1 MMYILVYYKSSL
13 DLESLIHDLNCSVT
27 YIFCAM
33 RVYKNAVHWKIDGFV
48 KFESAVNLEIR
59 GQNKKMDSFYLGHRD
74 HMYVVSSKSGSE
86 PCRALGDLTWSD
98 PNAV

>member
-1 MMYILVYYKSSL
+1 MYILVYYKSCL

-33 RVYKNAVHWKIDGFV
+33 RIYKNAVHWEIDGFV

-59 GQNKKMDSFYLGHRD
+59 GQNKKNGFLLFGSQGPYVCSFIEIWVG
-74 HMYVVSSKSGSE
+74 
-86 PCRALGDLTWSD
+86 
-98 PNAV
+98 AV